1 MKLHGEVGIGLDLI
15 YERLSSRLR
24 IQIRC
29 STLVIN
35 PEMKIIKIK
44 DLFVSNNIVDSPSL
58 EQVSDGINVSE
69 QNRYMHLIGL
79 TFYDLDNE
87 INYRIV
93 NVQDGSTCIIV
104 EYDLIEDLDVGDH
117 FEMELSRVL
126 HFIESQY

>member
-1 MKLHGEVGIGLDLI
+1 M
-15 YERLSSRLR
+15 Y
-24 IQIRC
+24 
-29 STLVIN
+29 
-35 PEMKIIKIK
+35 
-44 DLFVSNNIVDSPSL
+44 
-58 EQVSDGINVSE
+58 
-69 QNRYMHLIGL
+69 LIGL

-104 EYDLIEDLDVGDH
+104 EYDLMEDLDVGDH